1 MLRLEKRLLV
11 LSSFCY
17 TPGEEGRGE
26 YCIYIFQTPS
36 QSPTMLLIRS
46 RTVGLRLATL
56 LHSSLIET
64 GIFLP
69 LPYTLYLA

>member
-1 MLRLEKRLLV
+1 
-11 LSSFCY
+11 
-17 TPGEEGRGE
+17 
-26 YCIYIFQTPS
+26 
-36 QSPTMLLIRS
+36 MLLIRS